1 MENYQSPQL
10 VKNMH
15 RVSQCNVAIL
25 IELIRII
32 GLYRFF
38 WRRDFGI
45 VLVIGSLFFHIYRD
59 CRCQAH

>member
-1 MENYQSPQL
+1 MENYHSAQL

-25 IELIRII
+25 IELTRIM
-32 GLYRFF
+32 GLYCLF
-38 WRRDFGI
+38 WLRDFWI

-59 CRCQAH
+59 CRYQAH